1 MELKFLAKEKKI
13 IGKLNKIGTMLDMSM
28 LLRRKSKVGKGLC
41 NVWDG
46 RRLTFQVLW
55 LREDCGG
62 DFSVKI

>member
-1 MELKFLAKEKKI
+1 
-13 IGKLNKIGTMLDMSM
+13 MLDMSM
-28 LLRRKSKVGKGLC
+28 FLRRKSKVGKGLC

-46 RRLTFQVLW
+46 RRLTFQVQW